1 MRDKELNPQALS
13 IINDIRKAENSGER
27 VPIYKMTPREARE
40 AYLGMRANL
49 SPPPPD
55 VFDIRELRIKT
66 DESEIL
72 ARYYRGKKNKNKDIL
87 PVTIFFHGGGWVIGD
102 LDTHDVVCRQ
112 LSNRG
117 DFDVISVDYRMGPE
131 NPFPAAVN
139 DAISSVNWIAT
150 NSKSLPIDT
159 KKIAVC
165 GDSAGGN
172 LAAVST
178 IAAKINS
185 GPKIS
190 YQCLIY
196 PAIHMGGKYTSKD
209 KYDGYILSNKLMD
222 WFQQKYIKDKS
233 INYDDWRLSPICSSD
248 LKNLPPGIILI
259 AGCDPLR
266 DEGLAYAK
274 KLKKLGNEIETI
286 IFKGQIHG
294 FLTMGA
300 RINDSQKLI
309 EIIAKKI
316 NDKFK

>member
-1 MRDKELNPQALS
+1 M
-13 IINDIRKAENSGER
+13 
-27 VPIYKMTPREARE
+27 
-40 AYLGMRANL
+40 
-49 SPPPPD
+49 
-55 VFDIRELRIKT
+55 
-66 DESEIL
+66 
-72 ARYYRGKKNKNKDIL
+72 
-87 PVTIFFHGGGWVIGD
+87 
-102 LDTHDVVCRQ
+102 VCRQ
-112 LSNRG
+112 LSNIG

-196 PAIHMGGKYTSKD
+196 PAIHMGGEYTSKD
-209 KYDGYILSNKLMD
+209 KYDGYILSNELMD

-248 LKNLPPGIILI
+248 LKTYLQ
-259 AGCDPLR
+259 
-266 DEGLAYAK
+266 E
-274 KLKKLGNEIETI
+274 
-286 IFKGQIHG
+286 
-294 FLTMGA
+294 
-300 RINDSQKLI
+300 
-309 EIIAKKI
+309 
-316 NDKFK
+316 